1 MTDNKN
7 QSTEAPRVAPSIYDN
22 SGHQVHRWGLTPADL
37 LGPVQLPLGPDRVL
51 PVIFVPG
58 IMGSNLKS
66 TITEKNSG
74 KPIWR
79 LDVSV
84 GIPWSLLG
92 KVVQGPG
99 VRQSML
105 HPARCSV
112 DEGGSIPDIPAGMV
126 RDPSLYR
133 QRNWGEVGEGSY
145 HAFLLWLEETL
156 NGQGWNPALW
166 KDFSHVAV
174 EATPTPGQ
182 SPPPRHLSPGLEMRM
197 HGLPDTVERDI
208 RPEPVTSDEL
218 LARARFL
225 MPVHA
230 CGYNWLGSNEAAA
243 EQLAKRIA
251 DVMGLYGSRC
261 QQVALVTHSM
271 GGLVARRCQ
280 QQPGMAQKI
289 AGIVHGVMPAEGA
302 PVAYRRCKVGMAD
315 EGEGIAASMGALI
328 IGNNGRDVT
337 AVFAQ
342 SPGAL
347 QLLPTTSYALN
358 WLKVRDE
365 QWQVVHRGPMNN
377 PYDEIY
383 KRKDRWW
390 GLVREEW
397 LRPEKGVTIKWTDY
411 TQNIG
416 FAQQFHQ
423 DIADA
428 YHPNTYVY
436 YGTGVPSFEGVTWD
450 MQPPPAAYASLRDES
465 PSPELVKAMGFHDVA
480 DNGRN
485 PLPVGGHPAPVG
497 PYASVPIRT
506 PVHWYLRCD
515 RADGDGDG
523 TVPVR
528 SGAAPLRRDRQG
540 CIRQQFRLSGFD
552 HEGSYKHASA
562 QQVTLYALVKIAA
575 TAKVSG

>member
-1 MTDNKN
+1 MTDTKKTN
-7 QSTEAPRVAPSIYDN
+7 TEKPRIAGFFYDD
-22 SGHQVHRWGLTPADL
+22 SGHQVHRWGMTPSDL
-37 LGPVQLPLGPDRVL
+37 LGVVQLPLGPDRVL

-66 TITEKNSG
+66 TVADKKSG
-74 KPIWR
+74 DPIWR

-99 VRQSML
+99 TRQSML
-105 HPARCSV
+105 HPMRCTV
-112 DEGGSIPDIPAGMV
+112 DDGGNVPDVPAGMV
-126 RDPSLYR
+126 RDPSMYR
-133 QRNWGEVGEGSY
+133 QRKWGEVGEGSY
-145 HAFLLWLEETL
+145 HSFLLWLEETL

-166 KDFSHVAV
+166 KDFNHVGV
-174 EATPTPGQ
+174 QATPAPGQ
-182 SPPPRHLSPGLEMRM
+182 PPSPRVLPPGLEMRM
-197 HGLPDTVERDI
+197 PGLPGTVERDV

-230 CGYNWLGSNEAAA
+230 CGYNWLDSNDEAAK
-243 EQLAKRIA
+243 QLARRI
-251 DVMGLYGSRC
+251 DQVMTLYGARC

-280 QQPGMAQKI
+280 QLPGMAQKI

-315 EGEGIAASMGALI
+315 EGDSVAASIGSLI

-342 SPGAL
+342 APGAL
-347 QLLPTTSYALN
+347 QLLPTSGYGTN

-365 QWQVVHRGPMNN
+365 QWRVLHKGPMSN
-377 PYDEIY
+377 PYNDIY
-383 KRKDRWW
+383 RRNDHWW

-397 LRPEKGVTIKWTDY
+397 LKPAEGMEIEWDTYTD
-411 TQNIG
+411 NISS
-416 FAQQFHQ
+416 AETFHQ
-423 DIADA
+423 KIADD

-450 MQPPPAAYASLRDES
+450 MQPPPPAYASFRDE
-465 PSPELVKAMGFHDVA
+465 PPGPEQVKAMGFHDIA

-485 PLPVGGHPAPVG
+485 PLPVGGHPAVSG
-497 PYASVPIRT
+497 PYSSVQIRT
-506 PVHWYLRCD
+506 PVHWYLRCSSQ
-515 RADGDGDG
+515 DGDGDG
-523 TVPVR
+523 TVPVS
-528 SGAAPLRRDRQG
+528 SGSAPLRRDRRG
-540 CIRQQFRLSGFD
+540 NIRQQFRLSGFE
-552 HEGSYKHASA
+552 HEGSYKHADA
-562 QQVTLYALVKIAA
+562 QQVTLYALIKIAA
-575 TAKVSG
+575 KARVSA